1 MQCHLHSNT
10 TDVYMYMNP
19 NAEVSFTP
27 PWNLNVL
34 GFHYGSSSAGQLC
47 DLQLSIFGAF
57 LRVKTV
63 LLKLLALEPHDGSHP
78 HQATRFCGFFLS
90 EPVAFRRV
98 YGLESCSRTS
108 GESNHHR
115 QSVSDVRNGAIPTEP
130 RGRLQHATISF
141 CLVA

>member
-1 MQCHLHSNT
+1 MQLQCTKSSRFVRVIQSTGRLHNVLHSSSGLQARLSVQPTLYFANFSGTESASEYNLKCTTRFVQCHLHSNT

-63 LLKLLALEPHDGSHP
+63 LFQTIGTD
-78 HQATRFCGFFLS
+78 AT
-90 EPVAFRRV
+90 
-98 YGLESCSRTS
+98 
-108 GESNHHR
+108 
-115 QSVSDVRNGAIPTEP
+115 
-130 RGRLQHATISF
+130 
-141 CLVA
+141 

>member
-1 MQCHLHSNT
+1 MPSKCNCNALASSRFVRVIQNTSRLHNVLHSSSGLQARLPVQPTLYFANFSGTESASECNLACTTRFVQCHLHSYT

-47 DLQLSIFGAF
+47 DHQFSVFGAF

-63 LLKLLALEPHDGSHP
+63 LLQTIG
-78 HQATRFCGFFLS
+78 T
-90 EPVAFRRV
+90 
-98 YGLESCSRTS
+98 
-108 GESNHHR
+108 
-115 QSVSDVRNGAIPTEP
+115 GA
-130 RGRLQHATISF
+130 A
-141 CLVA
+141 